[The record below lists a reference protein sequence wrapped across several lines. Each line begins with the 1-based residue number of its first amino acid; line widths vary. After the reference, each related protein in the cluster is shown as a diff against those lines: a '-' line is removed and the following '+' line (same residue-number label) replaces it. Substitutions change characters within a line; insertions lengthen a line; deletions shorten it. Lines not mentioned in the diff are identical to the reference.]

1 MARREKLAIVRKH
14 YHEGKKQNTI
24 ARELTCSQQEV
35 GRVLH
40 QFVTT
45 GDVESHWRSGR
56 PSVVTDDVKEVIE
69 KTIKRKR
76 TATAEEIANA
86 VEEETGR
93 RVSARVRQVRR
104 QYITTL
110 FVSVK
115 PTLTDAHKA
124 ARLAWCREHV
134 RDSVKSLVF
143 MDEMGVWIDY
153 HKQVYW
159 IKPGESR
166 PIKELDSV
174 KARLNV
180 WGAIWYN
187 GKSSLHVTRDNF
199 NDEVRRYSRQ
209 SWLQS
214 YHWVA
219 IGSSRTEYRS
229 IGLCLCQTGSQII
242 VFA

>member
-1 MARREKLAIVRKH
+1 MAHELTRREKLAIVRKH
-14 YHEGKKQNTI
+14 YHEGKKQHTI

-86 VEEETGR
+86 VEETGR
-93 RVSARVRQVRR
+93 RVSARTMRRVRR
-104 QYITTL
+104 RLHYYPVH
-110 FVSVK
+110 VSAK
-115 PTLTDAHKA
+115 PALTDAHKA

-143 MDEMGVWIDY
+143 MDEMAV
-153 HKQVYW
+153 
-159 IKPGESR
+159 
-166 PIKELDSV
+166 
-174 KARLNV
+174 
-180 WGAIWYN
+180 
-187 GKSSLHVTRDNF
+187 
-199 NDEVRRYSRQ
+199 
-209 SWLQS
+209 
-214 YHWVA
+214 
-219 IGSSRTEYRS
+219 
-229 IGLCLCQTGSQII
+229 
-242 VFA
+242 

>member
-1 MARREKLAIVRKH
+1 MAHELTRREKLAIVRKH
-14 YHEGKKQNTI
+14 YHEGKKQHTI

-76 TATAEEIANA
+76 TATAEEIVNA

-93 RVSARVRQVRR
+93 RVSARTMRRVRR
-104 QYITTL
+104 RLHYYL
-110 FVSVK
+110 VHVSAK
-115 PTLTDAHKA
+115 PALTDAHKA

-143 MDEMGVWIDY
+143 YGRDGCVDRLP
-153 HKQVYW
+153 QTTL
-159 IKPGESR
+159 
-166 PIKELDSV
+166 LDQTRRT
-174 KARLNV
+174 KANQRV
-180 WGAIWYN
+180 G
-187 GKSSLHVTRDNF
+187 F
-199 NDEVRRYSRQ
+199 
-209 SWLQS
+209 
-214 YHWVA
+214 
-219 IGSSRTEYRS
+219 
-229 IGLCLCQTGSQII
+229 C
-242 VFA
+242 

>member
-1 MARREKLAIVRKH
+1 M
-14 YHEGKKQNTI
+14 
-24 ARELTCSQQEV
+24 

-56 PSVVTDDVKEVIE
+56 PSVVTDDVKEVVE

-93 RVSARVRQVRR
+93 RVSARTMRRVRR
-104 QYITTL
+104 RLHYYPVH
-110 FVSVK
+110 VSVK
-115 PTLTDAHKA
+115 PALTDAHKA

-153 HKQVYW
+153 GKQVYW
-159 IKPGESR
+159 IKPGEPR

-187 GKSSLHVTRDNF
+187 GKSLHVTRDNF
-199 NDEVRRYSRQ
+199 NTTKYVEVLEAELSCH
-209 SWLQS
+209 WLVLQDGGPF
-214 YHWVA
+214 HW
-219 IGSSRTEYRS
+219 TF
-229 IGLCLCQTGSQII
+229 LCQTGSQII
-242 VFA
+242 VFVLSKISLQSSPI